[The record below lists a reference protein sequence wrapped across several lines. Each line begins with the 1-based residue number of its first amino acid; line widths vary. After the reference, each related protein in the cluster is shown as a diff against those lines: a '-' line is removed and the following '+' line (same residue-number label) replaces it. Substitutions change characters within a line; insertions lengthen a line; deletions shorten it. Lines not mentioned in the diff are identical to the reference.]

1 MAVQAT
7 KLLRDIEPL
16 TAAER
21 QHAIAAGALRLAGRP
36 ELWQLLA
43 ELAGRGY
50 YERIIAIRMAAVVA
64 DVAVVA
70 DHEHLLAELD
80 SGGPEFGTRA
90 VVGLVRTGV
99 DPEVLIE
106 RLPRM
111 SQRIR
116 RTMYRALGYG
126 QRSQLADPLLPQVRR
141 WFGDAEAARVLPN
154 CSPPVVAKY
163 LPELDYAVENWAAL
177 GRRHIDAVL
186 DHVEG
191 LAAEAGES
199 DWPNLW
205 RWIAAGSVPAA
216 QRHPDRLL
224 ALATRA
230 VRYTSIYELSSA
242 AGQLARHDPARVAE
256 LILDPTANGT
266 GLSGTALWRALGGLP
281 DDRLVALGTVYSG
294 YQRDRFLRALPLA
307 RRTIVVRQVFARTGV
322 DPDQVPMT
330 ALDAL
335 PHQERT
341 ALARELLDRPGGAD
355 VRAVRE
361 RLIARLPWNEAEP
374 ILAEAIRRSTADER
388 AQAYPLFIMAAAG
401 TRDPAVVAT
410 MLESLRRLRNEQDP
424 VRYTALQA
432 VNNLPP
438 SLLRAEHLTVLEQ
451 LGTEALQAR
460 DCSYPTRT
468 TISGLARTLLRRGV
482 EIDDPS
488 FTDTAL
494 RLIESLATHA
504 VFPDLNDLDR
514 SLPHGTEQRI
524 FAALRRRIDN
534 DAARDQW
541 RLTLDLAD
549 GLNKRSWKIPAL
561 QQLLIRACGARDD
574 QVVRRAVRLAL
585 SNPSTRDQT
594 LTTLLNRDRSLITL
608 DIVQRL
614 IATRRTDLL
623 DSLLGSA
630 TPGRFASPKVRLV
643 PDFYS
648 GFDRWTPP
656 QVESYARLLTSH
668 FESKKSSQY
677 EKVRAVRILGR
688 LPGSADRLAEY
699 TEHPDIPIAEAA
711 LTALGRSDQTEAAIE
726 LLARH
731 VDTDRARAAVSS
743 IATCA
748 KSLGPDKVA
757 NAVAPLVD
765 SPKITSRKE
774 GVRLLAELHA
784 PDAMD
789 ALQALWA
796 QPDQHRDVRRAVVFA
811 CRWLLDT
818 DAAWQI
824 FADAA
829 ADPTVADEILNLR
842 PELLPIAQRHRMA
855 ELIRQIASGTDSQLA
870 ARAIPVLHRWSRWS
884 PPDTAI
890 MLAHRICDLD
900 ELGLW
905 LPATQALVDNI
916 ATTADDSAL
925 TAAVD
930 RLLAGGDHVIPG
942 RDLPAVQRLVGLTA
956 ALGTA
961 AERSDAARSAA
972 SALADRLSTEP
983 FWRES
988 AINLYLAQIRWAES
1002 KPTAR
1007 LIQQA
1012 GAVATGA
1019 LVDYPARRVEAT
1031 LPSVLRTARPETM
1044 HAIAGTLSR
1053 SDELAGLLAAV
1064 TLIQQCG
1071 NHFGWSTPW
1080 VDLLAALR
1088 AHDTID
1094 IRVAAAAVWMVAE

>member
-1 MAVQAT
+1 MAQAT

-16 TAAER
+16 TAPER
-21 QHAIAAGALRLAGRP
+21 QHAIAAGALRLAGTP
-36 ELWQLLA
+36 ELGQLLA
-43 ELAGRGY
+43 DLAGRGY
-50 YERIIAIRMAAVVA
+50 YERVIAIRMA
-64 DVAVVA
+64 AVVA

-99 DPEVLIE
+99 EPAVLIE

-126 QRSQLADPLLPQVRR
+126 QRCRLADPLLPEVRR
-141 WFGDAEAARVLPN
+141 WFGDAEAARILPN

-163 LPELDYAVENWAAL
+163 LPELDYAIENWAAL

-205 RWIAAGSVPAA
+205 RWIAAGAVPAA
-216 QRHPDRLL
+216 RRHPDRLL
-224 ALATRA
+224 DLAARA
-230 VRYTSIYELSSA
+230 VRYTSIHELGSA
-242 AGQLARHDPARVAE
+242 AGQLARHDCARVVE
-256 LILDPTANGT
+256 LILDPTGHGT
-266 GLSGTALWRALGGLP
+266 GLSGTALWRPLSGLP

-294 YQRDRFLRALPLA
+294 YQRERFLRALPLA
-307 RRTIVVRQVFARTGV
+307 RRAIVVRQVFARPGV
-322 DPDQVPMT
+322 DPDHVPMA

-335 PHQERT
+335 PRQERT

-361 RLIARLPWNEAEP
+361 RLTARLPWDEAEP
-374 ILAEAIRRSTADER
+374 VLAEAIRRPTADER
-388 AQAYPLFIMAAAG
+388 GQAYPLFIAAAAG
-401 TRDPAVVAT
+401 TRDPATVGT

-424 VRYTALQA
+424 VRCAALQA
-432 VNNLPP
+432 INRVPP
-438 SLLRAEHLTVLEQ
+438 SLLRAEHLPALEQ
-451 LGTEALQAR
+451 LGSDALQAR

-488 FTDTAL
+488 FTASAL
-494 RLIESLATHA
+494 HLIESLATHA
-504 VFPDLNDLDR
+504 IFPDLSDLDR
-514 SLPHGTEQRI
+514 SLPRGTEQRI

-534 DAARDQW
+534 DAARDEW

-549 GLNKRSWKIPAL
+549 GLNKRAWKIPGL

-574 QVVRRAVRLAL
+574 HVVRRAVRLAL
-585 SNPSTRDQT
+585 SNPTTRDQS

-648 GFDRWTPP
+648 GFDRWPP
-656 QVESYARLLTSH
+656 RQIESYARLLASH
-668 FESKKSSQY
+668 AESKKSAQY
-677 EKVRAVRILGR
+677 EKVQAVRILGR
-688 LPGSADRLAEY
+688 LPGSAVRLAEY

-711 LTALGRSDQTEAAIE
+711 LTALGRSDQPEAAIE

-731 VDTDRARAAVSS
+731 IDTDRARVAVSS
-743 IATCA
+743 IATCT
-748 KSLGPDKVA
+748 KSLGPDKVV
-757 NAVAPLVD
+757 NAVAALLE
-765 SPKITSRKE
+765 SPKITARKE
-774 GVRLLAELHA
+774 AVRLLAELHA

-789 ALQALWA
+789 ALQTLWA
-796 QPDQHRDVRRAVVFA
+796 QPDLHRDIRRAVVFA

-818 DAAWQI
+818 DSAWRI

-855 ELIRQIASGTDSQLA
+855 ELIRQIAASTDGQLA
-870 ARAIPVLHRWSRWS
+870 ARAIPVLKRWSRWS
-884 PPDTAI
+884 PPDTAM

-905 LPATQALVDNI
+905 LPAAQALVDNI
-916 ATTADDSAL
+916 AATAANSAL
-925 TAAVD
+925 TTAVD
-930 RLLAGGDHVIPG
+930 RLLAAGDHRIPG
-942 RDLPAVQRLVGLTA
+942 RDLPAVQRLVGLTT

-961 AERSDAARSAA
+961 AERSDAARFAA
-972 SALADRLSTEP
+972 GALADRLSTEP
-983 FWRES
+983 FWAEA
-988 AINLYLAQIRWAES
+988 AIDLYLAQIRWTES
-1002 KPTAR
+1002 EPTAR
-1007 LIQQA
+1007 LIQRA
-1012 GAVATGA
+1012 GAVAAGA
-1019 LVDYPARRVEAT
+1019 LVDRPAQQLKAT
-1031 LPSVLRTARPETM
+1031 LPSALRTARPETM
-1044 HAIAGTLSR
+1044 LAIADTLSR
-1053 SDELAGLLAAV
+1053 SDELASLLAAV
-1064 TLIQQCG
+1064 TLIRQCG
-1071 NHFGWSTPW
+1071 KRFGWSAPW

-1088 AHDTID
+1088 AHDTTD
-1094 IRVAAAAVWMVAE
+1094 IRVAATTVWMVAE

>member
-1 MAVQAT
+1 MAQAA

-16 TAAER
+16 TAPER
-21 QHAIAAGALRLAGRP
+21 QHAIAAGALRLAGTP
-36 ELWQLLA
+36 ELGQLLA
-43 ELAGRGY
+43 DLAGRGY
-50 YERIIAIRMAAVVA
+50 YERVIAIRMAAVVA
-64 DVAVVA
+64 D
-70 DHEHLLAELD
+70 HGHMLAELD

-90 VVGLVRTGV
+90 VVGLVRTGIE
-99 DPEVLIE
+99 PEALIE

-126 QRSQLADPLLPQVRR
+126 RRSRLADPLLPEVRR
-141 WFGDAEAARVLPN
+141 WFGDAEAARILPN
-154 CSPPVVAKY
+154 CSPAVVAKY
-163 LPELDYAVENWAAL
+163 LPELDYAIENWAAL

-191 LAAEAGES
+191 LAAKAGES

-205 RWIAAGSVPAA
+205 RWIAAGAVPAA
-216 QRHPDRLL
+216 RRHPDRLL
-224 ALATRA
+224 ALAARA

-242 AGQLARHDPARVAE
+242 AGQLARHDGARVVE
-256 LILDPTANGT
+256 LILDPTGNGT
-266 GLSGTALWRALGGLP
+266 GLSGTALWRALSGLP
-281 DDRLVALGTVYSG
+281 DDRMVALGTVYSG
-294 YQRDRFLRALPLA
+294 YQRDRFLRALPLD
-307 RRTIVVRQVFARTGV
+307 RRAIVVRQVFARPGV

-335 PHQERT
+335 PRQERT

-361 RLIARLPWNEAEP
+361 RLTARLPWDEAEP
-374 ILAEAIRRSTADER
+374 VLAEAIRRPTADER
-388 AQAYPLFIMAAAG
+388 GQAYPLFITAAAG
-401 TRDPAVVAT
+401 TRDPATVTT

-432 VNNLPP
+432 IDRLPP
-438 SLLRAEHLTVLEQ
+438 SLLRAEHLTALEQ
-451 LGTEALQAR
+451 LGTDALQAR

-488 FTDTAL
+488 FTDSAL

-504 VFPDLNDLDR
+504 ISPDLNDLDR

-534 DAARDQW
+534 DAARDEW

-549 GLNKRSWKIPAL
+549 GLNKRAWKIPAL

-585 SNPSTRDQT
+585 SNPTTRDQT
-594 LTTLLNRDRSLITL
+594 LTTLLNRDRSLVTL

-648 GFDRWTPP
+648 GFDRWTPR
-656 QVESYARLLTSH
+656 QIESYARLLTSH
-668 FESKKSSQY
+668 AESKKSSQY

-688 LPGSADRLAEY
+688 LPGSAARLAEY
-699 TEHPDIPIAEAA
+699 SEHTDIPIAEAA
-711 LTALGRSDQTEAAIE
+711 LTALGRSDQPEAAID

-731 VDTDRARAAVSS
+731 IDTDRARVAVSS
-743 IATCA
+743 IATCT

-757 NAVAPLVD
+757 NAVAALLD
-765 SPKITSRKE
+765 SPKITARKE
-774 GVRLLAELHA
+774 AVRLLAELHA

-789 ALQALWA
+789 ALQTLWA
-796 QPDQHRDVRRAVVFA
+796 RPDLHRDVRRAVVFA

-818 DAAWQI
+818 EAAWRI

-829 ADPTVADEILNLR
+829 VDPTAADEILNLR

-855 ELIRQIASGTDSQLA
+855 ELIRQIAASTDSRLA
-870 ARAIPVLHRWSRWS
+870 ARAIPVLNRWSRWS
-884 PPDTAI
+884 RPDTAM
-890 MLAHRICDLD
+890 MLAHRVCDLD

-905 LPATQALVDNI
+905 LPAARALVDSI

-925 TAAVD
+925 TAAAD
-930 RLLAGGDHVIPG
+930 RLLAAADHVIPG
-942 RDLPAVQRLVGLTA
+942 RDLPAVQRLVGLTTALA
-956 ALGTA
+956 AA
-961 AERSDAARSAA
+961 AKRSDAARSAA
-972 SALADRLSTEP
+972 GVLGDRLSIEP
-983 FWRES
+983 CWREA
-988 AINLYLAQIRWAES
+988 AIKLYLAQIRWAES
-1002 KPTAR
+1002 EPTAR
-1007 LIQQA
+1007 LIQRA
-1012 GAVATGA
+1012 GAVADGA
-1019 LVDYPARRVEAT
+1019 LVDHPARQLKTT
-1031 LPSVLRTARPETM
+1031 LPSALRTARPETM
-1044 HAIAGTLSR
+1044 LTIAGALSR
-1053 SDELAGLLAAV
+1053 SDELASLLAAV

-1071 NHFGWSTPW
+1071 EHFGWSAPW

-1094 IRVAAAAVWMVAE
+1094 IRVAATTVWMVAE